1 MANAIEAIQLT
12 KQYGAKTAVD
22 ALNLSVFEG
31 ELFALLGVNG
41 AGKTTTIK
49 MLAGL
54 ALPTSGDARLLGDSI
69 RQDPQRAKAHN
80 GISPQETAVAPNL
93 SVAENLALMARV

>member
-12 KQYGAKTAVD
+12 KRYGAKTAVN
-22 ALNLSVFEG
+22 ALDLSVASG

-54 ALPTSGDARLLGDSI
+54 TQPTSGDALLLGDSI
-69 RQDPQRAKAHN
+69 LKDPQRAKEHN
-80 GISPQETAVAPNL
+80 G
-93 SVAENLALMARV
+93 

>member
-22 ALNLSVFEG
+22 ALNLSVLEG

-49 MLAGL
+49 MLVG
-54 ALPTSGDARLLGDSI
+54 
-69 RQDPQRAKAHN
+69 
-80 GISPQETAVAPNL
+80 
-93 SVAENLALMARV
+93 